1 MAIKEKAKEKI
12 MVVDDEPSIR
22 KYLRTLLEV
31 DGFEVETLPSGK
43 EALQRI
49 GEGERPDFII
59 LDVLMPEMD
68 GLETLRQLMQVDRA
82 LNVIMLSCTNEV
94 TTVVEAIRVG
104 ALDYLT
110 KPFEKPEL
118 DAAFLKCK
126 QKQQLRSENQALREY
141 CEAITEDISFLAAS
155 PQMIKIRQQ
164 IMQIAP
170 VDVPIFISG
179 ESGVGKEVV
188 ARMIHIRSKRQQQAF
203 IKVNCA
209 ALPGELLESELF
221 GYEQGAFTGAVRAKP
236 GKFELANKGTIF
248 LDEIAEMSPH
258 LQAKLLHVLQDG
270 QFSRLGARTVVNVDV
285 RVLAATNMDVKDAM
299 RTGRFR
305 EDLYYRLNVL
315 SLHIPPLRERTSEI
329 PLLFR
334 HFLTKYSEK
343 YQKRAPDPSKS
354 LLEAALRYSWP
365 GNLRELEN
373 FVKRYVILEDDEGS
387 FRELLE
393 MTGQQQRTAPRAE
406 SPAPKEQGL
415 KALVRGLKD
424 EAEMED
430 RRRARVDQLVPQG
443 RGAHAGNQLQGAAL
457 QDAPVQSRL
466 GPRLALRSSEGSGES
481 CRGSER
487 GRSKIRGTER
497 GGRGGGSRRTG
508 SSRFV
513 AHFRA
518 SLGCTASPRRRIG
531 ESHCVLTPIRKV

>member
-1 MAIKEKAKEKI
+1 MAAKEHI
-12 MVVDDEPSIR
+12 LVVDDEPSIR
-22 KYLRTLLEV
+22 KYLQTLLEV
-31 DGFEVETLPSGK
+31 DGFGVETVTSGK
-43 EALQRI
+43 EALERI
-49 GEGERPDFII
+49 GSGEQRPDFII

-68 GLETLRQLMQVDRA
+68 GLETLRQLMQIDRS
-82 LNVIMLSCTNEV
+82 LNGIMLSCSNEV
-94 TTVVEAIRVG
+94 TTVVEAIRIG

-141 CEAITEDISFLAAS
+141 CEALTEDISFLAAS

-164 IMQIAP
+164 ILQIAP

-188 ARMIHIRSKRQQQAF
+188 ARMVHLRSRRQQQPF
-203 IKVNCA
+203 VKVNCA

-248 LDEIAEMSPH
+248 LDEIAEMSTH
-258 LQAKLLHVLQDG
+258 LQAKLLHVLQDH
-270 QFSRLGARTVVNVDV
+270 QYSRLGGRHMVETDV
-285 RVLAATNMDVKDAM
+285 RVLAATNVDVQDAM
-299 RTGRFR
+299 KTGRFR

-315 SLHIPPLRERTSEI
+315 SILVPPLRERATEI

-334 HFLTKYSEK
+334 HFLDKYSEK
-343 YQKRAPDPSKS
+343 FGKPATNPSKH
-354 LLEAALRYSWP
+354 LLDAAANYPWP

-387 FRELLE
+387 LRELIE
-393 MTGQQQRTAPRAE
+393 MSSARQRTSPRQEATI
-406 SPAPKEQGL
+406 PREQGL

-424 EAEMED
+424 EAEMEAIAD
-430 RRRARVDQLVPQG
+430 
-443 RGAHAGNQLQGAAL
+443 AL
-457 QDAPVQSRL
+457 EK
-466 GPRLALRSSEGSGES
+466 PRW
-481 CRGSER
+481 C
-487 GRSKIRGTER
+487 
-497 GGRGGGSRRTG
+497 
-508 SSRFV
+508 
-513 AHFRA
+513 
-518 SLGCTASPRRRIG
+518 
-531 ESHCVLTPIRKV
+531 

>member
-1 MAIKEKAKEKI
+1 MADKENI
-12 MVVDDEPSIR
+12 LVVDDEPSIR
-22 KYLRTLLEV
+22 KYLQTLLEV
-31 DGFEVETLPSGK
+31 DGYGVEAVSSGK
-43 EALQRI
+43 EALERI
-49 GEGERPDFII
+49 GAGERPDFIV

-68 GLETLRQLMQVDRA
+68 GLETLRQLMQVDRS
-82 LNVIMLSCTNEV
+82 LNVIMLSCSNEV
-94 TTVVEAIRVG
+94 TTVVEAIRIG

-118 DAAFLKCK
+118 DAAFLKCR
-126 QKQQLRSENQALREY
+126 QKKELRSENKSLREY
-141 CEAITEDISFLAAS
+141 CEALTEDLSFLAAS
-155 PQMIKIRQQ
+155 PQMLKIRQQ
-164 IMQIAP
+164 VLQIAP
-170 VDVPIFISG
+170 VDVPVFISG
-179 ESGVGKEVV
+179 ESGVGKEVI
-188 ARMIHIRSKRQQQAF
+188 ARMIHLRSMRRVQPF

-270 QFSRLGARTVVNVDV
+270 QYSRLGARAVVNVDV

-315 SLHIPPLRERTSEI
+315 SIHIPPLRERTTEI

-334 HFLTKYSEK
+334 HFLAKYSEK
-343 YQKRAPDPSKS
+343 YAKAAPDPSKH
-354 LLEAALRYSWP
+354 LLEAALRYPWP

-393 MTGQQQRTAPRAE
+393 MTGQQQRTAPRE
-406 SPAPKEQGL
+406 DAPPLKEQGL

-424 EAEMED
+424 EAEMEAIAD
-430 RRRARVDQLVPQG
+430 ALEKTNWCRKDAARMLGISYKALLYKMRQFNLDSG
-443 RGAHAGNQLQGAAL
+443 RGARSAAAKAAREAAAKEATAKEL
-457 QDAPVQSRL
+457 EAKEAATKESAP
-466 GPRLALRSSEGSGES
+466 AI
-481 CRGSER
+481 RGS
-487 GRSKIRGTER
+487 
-497 GGRGGGSRRTG
+497 
-508 SSRFV
+508 
-513 AHFRA
+513 
-518 SLGCTASPRRRIG
+518 
-531 ESHCVLTPIRKV
+531 